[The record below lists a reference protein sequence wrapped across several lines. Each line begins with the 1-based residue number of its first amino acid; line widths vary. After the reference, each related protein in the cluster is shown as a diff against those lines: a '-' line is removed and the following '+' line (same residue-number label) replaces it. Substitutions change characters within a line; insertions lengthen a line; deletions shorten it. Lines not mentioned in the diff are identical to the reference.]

1 MPKHPSSALK
11 SWLPKVEEPK
21 VVGIQRVRAE
31 VRARIKGLG
40 YNRLSQYEKIF
51 QPRTINPSQ
60 QVDQSLPLI
69 ANAAVRENSY
79 AEARGIAG
87 GDRSGPPENWPRPDS
102 SEVKREVL
110 RSRERYSPRW
120 RVTASENLE
129 AHDTA
134 WGQPT
139 TSALRAPLDPLTSRP
154 RQTPRGQSRE
164 ERQSRDERG
173 CFLPD
178 LQEDHVQPADEW
190 PEDKATKFVAA
201 TLDIDKSPGDRGW
214 STNQISVQRIARPEK
229 PVLRKQLKNGDRP
242 WTLGSV
248 QGR

>member
-40 YNRLSQYEKIF
+40 YNRLPQCEKNF
-51 QPRTINPSQ
+51 QPRANNPSQ
-60 QVDQSLPLI
+60 QVNQSLPVI
-69 ANAAVRENSY
+69 ANTAVRENNY
-79 AEARGIAG
+79 AEARGSTG
-87 GDRSGPPENWPRPDS
+87 GDRSGSPENWTRPDS

-110 RSRERYSPRW
+110 RSREQYSPRW
-120 RVTASENLE
+120 RVTASEKRE
-129 AHDTA
+129 AHNTA

-139 TSALRAPLDPLTSRP
+139 TSTLRAPLEPLTSRP
-154 RQTPRGQSRE
+154 RQTPRGQTPRGQTPRGQSWE
-164 ERQSRDERG
+164 EHD

-178 LQEDHVQPADEW
+178 LKEDRVQPANAW
-190 PEDKATKFVAA
+190 PEHKATKMVAA
-201 TLDIDKSPGDRGW
+201 ALDIDKSPGDRGW

-229 PVLRKQLKNGDRP
+229 PGVLP
-242 WTLGSV
+242 TL
-248 QGR
+248 